1 MSPRTA
7 KMAETSLKNNALA
20 ILYRQ
25 GEVSVDEIDDF
36 VDAWH
41 EGGTGLP
48 SEELVKIVRRLM

>member
-1 MSPRTA
+1 
-7 KMAETSLKNNALA
+7 MAETSLKNNALA